1 MCITLWESIYS
12 SLMLLFVLPAG
23 HVTWLLPRTVL
34 LEDSGYP
41 GYALRS
47 GQQAAKRSEEHD
59 VDLCPSQ
66 IVGLAGQW
74 SGPQSISASIYLS
87 SEAEQ
92 RKIPGHTH
100 TRGSD

>member
-1 MCITLWESIYS
+1 M
-12 SLMLLFVLPAG
+12 
-23 HVTWLLPRTVL
+23 VL

-41 GYALRS
+41 GYALRR
-47 GQQAAKRSEEHD
+47 GQEAAENSKEYNM
-59 VDLCPSQ
+59 DLCPSQ

-74 SGPQSISASIYLS
+74 SGPQSISASVYLS

-100 TRGSD
+100 TWGRNQAGHLS